1 MPHALP
7 ASQLT
12 APHQPPQGG
21 GGEKAGQRD
30 LPLSPGGPS
39 MRLEAAA
46 VRSKLTMA
54 PSQFYTKQNNKNVLL
69 VTKGHGSLKQLKA
82 QELPSGPIRGSNLHY
97 KKALCL

>member
-1 MPHALP
+1 MPLALP
-7 ASQLT
+7 ASRLN
-12 APHQPPQGG
+12 APHQLPQGG
-21 GGEKAGQRD
+21 GGEVAGQRG

-39 MRLEAAA
+39 VGLEAAA

-54 PSQFYTKQNNKNVLL
+54 PAQFYAKQNNKNVLL

-97 KKALCL
+97 KKTLCL